1 MQHLMSALADRVPLQ
16 AILYAPAGLWETVGS
31 LLVPIAETDPM
42 TFEHSIGVAAF
53 AAHCAGRMEWEARKV
68 GQSVAAGLLHDVGK
82 IAVPHGILYKPAKL
96 NAAEWEELRRHPIH
110 GDDLLAAVS
119 LDADVRLAA
128 AFHHERL
135 DGSGY
140 PFGVKGADLSPL
152 ARLIAIADIVD
163 AMAADRPYRSGL
175 PVSEIREALT
185 AQRERG
191 LDPEIVDLAVD
202 CLETGY
208 ADPRWSAICHP
219 VHRTE
224 SEVHASSSHGI

>member
-1 MQHLMSALADRVPLQ
+1 MQNLMSALADRVPLQ
-16 AILYAPAGLWETVGS
+16 AIQHGPAGLWETVDS
-31 LLVPIAETDPM
+31 LLVPLAEADPM

-53 AAHCAGRMEWEARKV
+53 AAHCAGRMDWEARKV

-82 IAVPHGILYKPAKL
+82 IAVPHRILYKPAKL
-96 NAAEWEELRRHPIH
+96 TAAEWDELRQHPVH
-110 GDDLLAAVS
+110 GDDLLAGVS

-163 AMAADRPYRSGL
+163 AMAADRPYRPGL
-175 PVSEIREALT
+175 SVSEIREALA
-185 AQRERG
+185 AQRDRG
-191 LDPEIVDLAVD
+191 LDPGIVDLAVD

-208 ADPRWSAICHP
+208 VDPRWSAIHLSIPRP
-219 VHRTE
+219 V
-224 SEVHASSSHGI
+224 SEVLAPSSLDI